1 MKKKKKKRIGVVE
14 IVKASRKGS
23 REAEIEN
30 HGRPISY
37 HHVFKSKK
45 VYNRKKNKADLPQ
58 DDLPYSLPPSFPK
71 ERTSCMRRKT
81 RLFTAYLRI

>member
-1 MKKKKKKRIGVVE
+1 MKKKKKKKISVIE

-37 HHVFKSKK
+37 NRVFESKK
-45 VYNRKKNKADLPQ
+45 VYNRKRNKPDL
-58 DDLPYSLPPSFPK
+58 F
-71 ERTSCMRRKT
+71 
-81 RLFTAYLRI
+81 